1 MTSTCAYI
9 YTYLYH
15 SINKLEFC
23 ILKSSILGSTKQTIC
38 VIAVAQKK
46 KKKVNFFYV
55 YPVHKNIY
63 LNIYMATA

>member
-46 KKKVNFFYV
+46 KKKLISSMYTQ
-55 YPVHKNIY
+55 YTKIY
-63 LNIYMATA
+63 I